1 MIIIEYLL
9 SQKENFIRPSMLY
22 GTDFWAVK
30 KQYIHRMSV
39 IEMVVLGWIS
49 RNTHK
54 DRIKN
59 EEIRL
64 KIRRIGH
71 VQSRAINAPIRE
83 H

>member
-9 SQKENFIRPSMLY
+9 SQEENFIRPSMLY

-64 KIRRIGH
+64 KISRWSCS
-71 VQSRAINAPIRE
+71 SRAINAPIRE
-83 H
+83 R